1 MRELSATR
9 TRTALAGWAGLV
21 CTLATARIEVPTG
34 PRCNAQ
40 PAALTIDWGA
50 RSPRAFDGYRS
61 GLQLGDRP
69 GGGKFWP
76 HVPTRRQF
84 GWWPETKSATQRR
97 LFD

>member
-50 RSPRAFDGYRS
+50 RSPRAFDGYR
-61 GLQLGDRP
+61 
-69 GGGKFWP
+69 FWP
-76 HVPTRRQF
+76 AVRRSS
-84 GWWPETKSATQRR
+84 WRREILAPRSDEKTIWMVARNKIRDAATT
-97 LFD
+97 L

>member
-1 MRELSATR
+1 MVT
-9 TRTALAGWAGLV
+9 V
-21 CTLATARIEVPTG
+21 
-34 PRCNAQ
+34 
-40 PAALTIDWGA
+40 
-50 RSPRAFDGYRS
+50 S